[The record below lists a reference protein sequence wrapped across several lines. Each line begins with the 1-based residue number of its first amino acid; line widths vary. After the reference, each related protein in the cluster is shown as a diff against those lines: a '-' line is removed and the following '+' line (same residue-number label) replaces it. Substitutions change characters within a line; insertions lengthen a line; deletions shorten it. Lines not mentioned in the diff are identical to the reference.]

1 MTEGQLFGH
10 LVLVLE
16 VALREFV
23 GAFAN
28 AAGVVLLADVDGVI
42 GIHKG

>member
-23 GAFAN
+23 NAFTN
-28 AAGVVLLADVDGVI
+28 AACVILLADVDGII